1 VLLGAA
7 ALACAC
13 TGSSEQGPTQPV
25 RVELAV
31 DGGDDAAIGTAPVR
45 AVVPAGATVALTN
58 ANTGA
63 SPTHVFTS
71 LPPGQAPALF
81 TRARGG
87 ALPNAAV
94 WGLCLGG
101 RATAATRSCPVPPI
115 EGPTAWDGED
125 YASLGSVLPGEVR
138 ELRLSPALDDGR
150 ELRLWCSLHP
160 DLQVTL
166 EIGDEPSAAPT
177 PAPVDPV
184 TQTARR
190 GEVLVAPQSEGTEL
204 LAYVPA
210 ATTVRAG
217 GTVTWRV
224 PGPAP
229 HTVELLA
236 EPELEDTTPAESVP
250 DAPAGGWDGRSPIRS
265 GFLSTDPGAPG
276 GSAFSVRFLRPGRY
290 AYACRFHPQMR
301 GEIVVTA

>member
-1 VLLGAA
+1 
-7 ALACAC
+7 
-13 TGSSEQGPTQPV
+13 V
-25 RVELAV
+25 RVEVAV
-31 DGGDDAAIGTAPVR
+31 DGGDDEVIGTAPVR
-45 AVVPAGATVALTN
+45 AVVPPGATVALAN
-58 ANTGA
+58 ANRGTSA
-63 SPTHVFTS
+63 THVFTS
-71 LPPGQAPALF
+71 LPPGKAPAVF

-101 RATAATRSCPVPPI
+101 RATAASRTCPVPPI
-115 EGPTAWDGED
+115 EGPSVWDGGD
-125 YASLGSVLPGEVR
+125 YASLGSVLPAEVR
-138 ELRLSPALDDGR
+138 ELRLSPALEQGR

-166 EIGDEPSAAPT
+166 EVGAQ
-177 PAPVDPV
+177 PAPPPAPAPP
-184 TQTARR
+184 TTASPTAPA
-190 GEVLVAPQSEGTEL
+190 GTVLVAPQSAGAEL

-210 ATTVRAG
+210 TTTVPVG
-217 GTVTWRV
+217 GTVVWRV

-276 GSAFSVRFLRPGRY
+276 GTTFSVRFLRGGRY

-301 GEIVVTA
+301 GEVLVTA